1 MEFEQVLFS
10 RRSVRRFDSSR
21 EITQEQLRK
30 IIEAGIY
37 APSACNFQAWKF
49 IVIRKAENKRRLRYD
64 LIDRAPCGI
73 LVTYRNDLLVTG
85 RKHKD
90 YVQSAAAAIEN
101 MLLEIENLGL
111 AGCWICNLP
120 RQGTMRR
127 AFAIPGNFDVIACI
141 ALGYPAEDI
150 NTTEQMLYHYGGEE
164 SARKRTRKYGFEQAV
179 CYERFSVCRGDCTAQ
194 ALPWVEKVLFTL
206 GRKKRLRL
214 PTITIRRKKQ

>member
-21 EITQEQLRK
+21 EISPEQLRK

-49 IVIRKAENKRRLRYD
+49 IVVRKAENKRRLRYD

-120 RQGTMRR
+120 QQGVMRR

-141 ALGYPAEDI
+141 ALGYPAETRVQQ
-150 NTTEQMLYHYGGEE
+150 NRFEE
-164 SARKRTRKYGFEQAV
+164 SRIHYIK
-179 CYERFSVCRGDCTAQ
+179 
-194 ALPWVEKVLFTL
+194 
-206 GRKKRLRL
+206 
-214 PTITIRRKKQ
+214 

>member
-10 RRSVRRFDSSR
+10 RRSVRRFDSSK
-21 EITQEQLRK
+21 EITQEQMQK

-49 IVIRKAENKRRLRYD
+49 IVVRKDENKRKLRYD

-73 LVTYRNDLLVTG
+73 LVTYRNDLFVTG

-120 RQGTMRR
+120 RQRVMRR
-127 AFAIPGNFDVIACI
+127 AFAIPGNFDVVAYI
-141 ALGYPAEDI
+141 ALGYPAEVA
-150 NTTEQMLYHYGGEE
+150 NTTEQMLFHYGDED
-164 SARKRTRKYGFEQAV
+164 SARKRMRKYSFEQVV
-179 CYERFSVCRGDCTAQ
+179 CCERFSAADGDCTAQ
-194 ALPWVEKVLFTL
+194 ALPWVEKTLFTL
-206 GRKKRLRL
+206 GLKKRR
-214 PTITIRRKKQ
+214 